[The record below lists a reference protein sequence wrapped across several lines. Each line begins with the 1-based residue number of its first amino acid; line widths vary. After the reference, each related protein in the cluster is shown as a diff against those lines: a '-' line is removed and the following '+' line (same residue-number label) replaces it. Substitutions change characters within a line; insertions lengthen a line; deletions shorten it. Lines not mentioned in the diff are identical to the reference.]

1 MTNNSSNGKTT
12 VLVIDDE
19 HQFSQNLVNE
29 LGASHFDVHRACS
42 AQEAIELLDY
52 VNPDAILVDMI
63 LPDVSGLS
71 LLRRLRSSSEHGQR
85 FIVMTSGLEMEGDE
99 IEALNAGANKFLVK
113 PFSLNDF
120 ELVLSTNGSNPH

>member
-1 MTNNSSNGKTT
+1 MMNNGSNGKTT
-12 VLVIDDE
+12 VLLIDDE
-19 HQFSQNLVNE
+19 HQFSQNLVDE

-71 LLRRLRSSSEHGQR
+71 LLRRLRSSSDHSQL
-85 FIVMTSGLEMEGDE
+85 FIVMTSGLAMEGDE
-99 IEALNAGANKFLVK
+99 IEALNAGANRFLLK
-113 PFSLNDF
+113 PFSLSDV
-120 ELVLSTNGSNPH
+120 EMALSTNGTEQS